1 MHARL
6 TLGRSWVQFPSR
18 PRLPKQETADKMAT
32 GAERMKLK
40 QVREKVGRLGLD
52 GNRTKGLQSFET
64 STHPQCHNSS
74 TVPADQ
80 RWTQQ
85 MRCGL
90 HLTNV
95 RWKILRE
102 STLYTRRFTVF
113 PRGNHARGNRAFLCR
128 VLLSNGRGR
137 CLDGVQAA
145 AAV

>member
-1 MHARL
+1 MLTLLYVGLRELKHVSKSKATVHLLGPLLVGWNRGAAAALRMHARL

-74 TVPADQ
+74 TVLADQ
-80 RWTQQ
+80 RWTQ
-85 MRCGL
+85 
-90 HLTNV
+90 
-95 RWKILRE
+95 
-102 STLYTRRFTVF
+102 
-113 PRGNHARGNRAFLCR
+113 
-128 VLLSNGRGR
+128 
-137 CLDGVQAA
+137 
-145 AAV
+145 